1 MDLQPK
7 IRPVTRVRLVYALA
21 AVLLTF
27 IIGLGTE
34 GAEKAVLATA
44 TIAVI
49 AAAILFHLESHDE
62 RLRTLESKPL
72 ARATREEVP
81 LSPRS
86 IVTTEIDPGVFVTVV
101 ATPSGVAFE
110 IEDQRHDIDGRFVGT
125 VMSDAAARR
134 LAASLDAAIKERA
147 SKPWGVQR

>member
-1 MDLQPK
+1 MALQLKLHP
-7 IRPVTRVRLVYALA
+7 RTRNRLVYALA
-21 AVLLTF
+21 AVLLAF
-27 IIGLGTE
+27 ILGLGTE
-34 GAEKAVLATA
+34 GAEQAILAAA
-44 TIAVI
+44 TVAVI
-49 AAAILFHLESHDE
+49 AAVVLFHLESHDE
-62 RLRTLESKPL
+62 RLRALESQPL
-72 ARATREEVP
+72 AQARREEVP

-110 IEDQRHDIDGRFVGT
+110 LEDQRHDTDGRFVGT

-147 SKPWGVQR
+147 SKPWGVTR